1 MQITQEQ
8 RRERAQKAAATRRA
22 RQDQQKARDAAARS
36 DIPAALALCRRV
48 RDDEAAAT
56 ADRLR
61 AVELLEHLK
70 KLQNIDEC
78 ERK

>member
-8 RRERAQKAAATRRA
+8 RRERAQKAAAT
-22 RQDQQKARDAAARS
+22 RS